1 MVFSIV
7 GDSLLR
13 ELPPFTPKPF
23 PTALSPPHL
32 IYFFPMASS
41 FFHRHQDAHS
51 HHKSKILLFP
61 LDSLLFPEFLLLC
74 GLFLGP
80 QAVVLFGCLL
90 PATPTVL
97 LAVLSIPALL
107 TAQSQLF
114 LLFTLQ
120 SLLTG
125 MSL

>member
-1 MVFSIV
+1 
-7 GDSLLR
+7 
-13 ELPPFTPKPF
+13 
-23 PTALSPPHL
+23 
-32 IYFFPMASS
+32 
-41 FFHRHQDAHS
+41 
-51 HHKSKILLFP
+51 
-61 LDSLLFPEFLLLC
+61 LFPEFLLLC

-107 TAQSQLF
+107 AAQSQLF